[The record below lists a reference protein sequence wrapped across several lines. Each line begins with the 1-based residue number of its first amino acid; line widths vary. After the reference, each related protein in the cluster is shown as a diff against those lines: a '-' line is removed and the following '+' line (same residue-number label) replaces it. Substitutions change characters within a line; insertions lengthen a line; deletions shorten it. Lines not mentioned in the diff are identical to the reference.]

1 MPDYLSLHSRE
12 PACLLSKRNR
22 YALPEACPHI
32 CVHGVY
38 KLLSGDPCRFFFL
51 CDKMWAAIIDGV
63 YLSVACHST
72 ISVGL
77 FGLTTNSRATTT
89 QTQLPTDRTLS

>member
-38 KLLSGDPCRFFFL
+38 KLLSGDPCRFFFFSVTRCGL
-51 CDKMWAAIIDGV
+51 QLLTVCICLWPVTQRSLWACLD
-63 YLSVACHST
+63 
-72 ISVGL
+72 
-77 FGLTTNSRATTT
+77 
-89 QTQLPTDRTLS
+89 